1 MPSSTSFESL
11 REEPTVVEGQRRR
24 DARVGL
30 HGALDHCGAAGQTDC
45 RPSLHARCVTCG
57 ATASDW
63 RHLLGVGASAVAC
76 SADSRSML
84 LTYPGACGRCGASTL
99 LVDILLA
106 ARMPRSEG

>member
-24 DARVGL
+24 DARAGL
-30 HGALDHCGAAGQTDC
+30 LDHGGAAGPTDC

-76 SADSRSML
+76 TADSRSML
-84 LTYPGACGRCGASTL
+84 LTYPGACGKCGASVL
-99 LVDILLA
+99 LVDILLG
-106 ARMPRSEG
+106 ARVPHSD